1 MPIAIAKRISRNQG
15 ILSAILIEPPHQI
28 PPIILE
34 APTAPNTQTQGCT
47 LQDISCKE
55 YPRRLKDLRQSGCG
69 IARIA
74 HLLAGNQGWIAP
86 GIVASGHPTAQG
98 AVTRLSAV
106 TSARA
111 VVVAVLLGVSPH

>member
-1 MPIAIAKRISRNQG
+1 MKLLNSFLRSSQKHLRPRIPRCRDALFRISP
-15 ILSAILIEPPHQI
+15 A
-28 PPIILE
+28 
-34 APTAPNTQTQGCT
+34 
-47 LQDISCKE
+47 KE
-55 YPRRLKDLRQSGCG
+55 YPRRLTDLRQSGCG

-98 AVTRLSAV
+98 AMTRLPAV